1 MGIIYK
7 AVNNINGDSY
17 IGQTIGSFQVRKNTH
32 KYEAEN
38 DYYDIH
44 FHRAIR
50 KYGFDN
56 FEWKIIEEVDD
67 NKLNEKEVY
76 YIKMFD
82 TFKNGY
88 NSTIGGDS
96 GYILSDEARNKIS
109 NIHMGKVNSDETKR
123 KISESVRKLYEDNN
137 FKEDIRQRTIKAM
150 KDSKV
155 IERLSNSHKGY
166 IHSEETKKRM
176 SNSHSKLW
184 IIESPSMEV
193 FYIKN
198 LKKFCRE
205 NNLSNSC
212 MLNVSKGG
220 QKTHKGWKCRR
231 RI

>member
-7 AVNNINGDSY
+7 ATNSGNGKSY
-17 IGQTIGSFQVRKNTH
+17 IGQTIGSLQVRKNNH
-32 KYEAEN
+32 NYEADNE
-38 DYYDIH
+38 YYDIH

-50 KYGFDN
+50 KYGFDD
-56 FEWKIIEEVDD
+56 FEWEVLEEVNDD
-67 NKLNEKEVY
+67 KLNEREVY
-76 YIKMFD
+76 YIEMFD

-88 NSTIGGDS
+88 NSTLGGES

-109 NIHMGKVNSDETKR
+109 NTHIGKINSDETKR
-123 KISESVRKLYEDNN
+123 KISESVKKLYEDNDY
-137 FKEDIRQRTIKAM
+137 KEEIRQRTIMAM
-150 KDSKV
+150 SSDEVRMK
-155 IERLSNSHKGY
+155 LSNSHKGH
-166 IHSEETKKRM
+166 IHSKETKRRM
-176 SNSHSKLW
+176 SNSHSKSW

-212 MLNVSKGG
+212 MLNVSKDG